1 MTQKP
6 QKDFDPEFPFSS
18 DVFLSNEP
26 MTDEEFKTFMTIKN
40 DEIPVE
46 NVSFSNILSCNAP
59 WKQTQNFMG
68 F

>member
-6 QKDFDPEFPFSS
+6 QKDFDPAFPFSS

-46 NVSFSNILSCNAP
+46 NVSFSVAP
-59 WKQTQNFMG
+59 SHM
-68 F
+68 